1 VRVGSRGFGWDVSFP
16 QALAS
21 GRDYD
26 LSTML
31 QERDQLEFRGSRF
44 HLECMSSHPQLLFTE
59 SHRKKDRRSIS
70 KVKIKEKPIQ
80 LCIIIEKIIN

>member
-1 VRVGSRGFGWDVSFP
+1 MVEVDQWVGRRGYGLDVSFP

-31 QERDQLEFRGSRF
+31 QERELEFRA
-44 HLECMSSHPQLLFTE
+44 
-59 SHRKKDRRSIS
+59 IS
-70 KVKIKEKPIQ
+70 WQ
-80 LCIIIEKIIN
+80 

>member
-26 LSTML
+26 CHAATMHATIL

-44 HLECMSSHPQLLFTE
+44 HLECMSSHPQLLLSPNHTE
-59 SHRKKDRRSIS
+59 KKIGVLFQR
-70 KVKIKEKPIQ
+70 
-80 LCIIIEKIIN
+80 

>member
-1 VRVGSRGFGWDVSFP
+1 VRVGRRGYGWDVSFP

-44 HLECMSSHPQLLFTE
+44 HLECTSSATL
-59 SHRKKDRRSIS
+59 HRITPKKDRCSIS